1 MGDGKR
7 QMASRACP
15 KCGSH
20 DLIVVRFPL
29 VECLSCKQQ
38 YEFDA
43 MALKPDPTEVQKLR
57 HSE

>member
-1 MGDGKR
+1 
-7 QMASRACP
+7 MASRACP

-43 MALKPDPTEVQKLR
+43 MALRPDPTEVQKLR